1 MRNNNPFL
9 YKDPD
14 NPYAV
19 KEVVLPVGGIYE
31 RDDRKMYSYD
41 FRLTATY
48 NTTIKNAHIIN
59 LFAGME
65 VNSADRH
72 NTWFRGWGL
81 QYDMGMTPFYD
92 YRIFKKGQEE
102 GSKYYTLGDT
112 YYRNNAYYFNGT
124 YSYKGR
130 YTVNGTFRYE
140 GTNKLGKSRKSRW
153 LPTWNISGAWN
164 LHEESW
170 FQKAQPALS
179 HLSLKASYSLT
190 ADRGPSTVTNS
201 RVVITA

>member
-1 MRNNNPFL
+1 
-9 YKDPD
+9 
-14 NPYAV
+14 
-19 KEVVLPVGGIYE
+19 LPVGGIYE

-179 HLSLKASYSLT
+179 HLSLIRSLPT
-190 ADRGPSTVTNS
+190 AAR
-201 RVVITA
+201 RR

>member
-72 NTWFRGWGL
+72 NTWFRGWACN
-81 QYDMGMTPFYD
+81 T
-92 YRIFKKGQEE
+92 
-102 GSKYYTLGDT
+102 
-112 YYRNNAYYFNGT
+112 
-124 YSYKGR
+124 
-130 YTVNGTFRYE
+130 
-140 GTNKLGKSRKSRW
+140 
-153 LPTWNISGAWN
+153 TWA
-164 LHEESW
+164 
-170 FQKAQPALS
+170 
-179 HLSLKASYSLT
+179 
-190 ADRGPSTVTNS
+190 
-201 RVVITA
+201 

>member
-72 NTWFRGWGL
+72 NTWFPRLGPAIRHGHDAVLRLPDL
-81 QYDMGMTPFYD
+81 Q
-92 YRIFKKGQEE
+92 
-102 GSKYYTLGDT
+102 
-112 YYRNNAYYFNGT
+112 
-124 YSYKGR
+124 
-130 YTVNGTFRYE
+130 E
-140 GTNKLGKSRKSRW
+140 GTGR
-153 LPTWNISGAWN
+153 
-164 LHEESW
+164 
-170 FQKAQPALS
+170 
-179 HLSLKASYSLT
+179 
-190 ADRGPSTVTNS
+190 
-201 RVVITA
+201 RV